1 MDELS
6 TLDGF
11 VVAALVDSQEG
22 VALMIQGGHFNF
34 KLAAYGQS
42 QVLQAKRSVA
52 KNLQLNDKIEEILI
66 SMQHQYH
73 LIRPLETNE
82 DLFLYL
88 VLERTE
94 ANLALARLELRL
106 FEQSL
111 DLSD

>member
-22 VALMIQGGHFNF
+22 VALMVQGGNFNF